1 MICDREVIQRTI
13 NIWFGS
19 IEAFERCVQNEVCDL
34 LSQQLL
40 YRMISYW
47 RLAEATPIVFFMLLD
62 QAAEKL
68 QHGLQDGY
76 TGWQEGDTG
85 ALFGMYHLIR
95 GITYWLAVIPFL
107 MRLLLRVAWM
117 LQAQHPC
124 QLLDWLKTLLIVL
137 AAGVLTVLVVFLD
150 LFWGF
155 HAFVFTSVTLALLT
169 WRYLPVPV
177 PEGPKSPEWLDESTS
192 AGERHI

>member
-1 MICDREVIQRTI
+1 
-13 NIWFGS
+13 
-19 IEAFERCVQNEVCDL
+19 
-34 LSQQLL
+34 
-40 YRMISYW
+40 
-47 RLAEATPIVFFMLLD
+47 
-62 QAAEKL
+62 
-68 QHGLQDGY
+68 
-76 TGWQEGDTG
+76 
-85 ALFGMYHLIR
+85 MYHLIR

-124 QLLDWLKTLLIVL
+124 QQLDWLKTLLIVL

-169 WRYLPVPV
+169 WRYLPVPDYMS
-177 PEGPKSPEWLDESTS
+177 GNRTCTFGSGNKTDFANIYKSHPSDVSPVTYRPVASTAKKTS
-192 AGERHI
+192 AFDGLVDRLAC

>member
-1 MICDREVIQRTI
+1 
-13 NIWFGS
+13 
-19 IEAFERCVQNEVCDL
+19 
-34 LSQQLL
+34 
-40 YRMISYW
+40 
-47 RLAEATPIVFFMLLD
+47 MLLD

-68 QHGLQDGY
+68 QHGLQNGY
-76 TGWQEGDTG
+76 TGWQEGDTV

-107 MRLLLRVAWM
+107 MRLPLRVAWM

-124 QLLDWLKTLLIVL
+124 QQLDWLKTLLIVL